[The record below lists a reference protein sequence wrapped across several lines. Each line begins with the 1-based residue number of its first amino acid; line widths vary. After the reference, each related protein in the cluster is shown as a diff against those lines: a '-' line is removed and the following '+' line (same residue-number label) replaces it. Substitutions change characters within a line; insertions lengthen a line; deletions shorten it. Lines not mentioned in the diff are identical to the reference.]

1 MDYKKLKADTAART
15 RNMSQFS
22 KQTGNVYETVAML
35 AKRANQISND
45 LKDELNRKIE
55 EFAINSDNLE
65 EVFEN
70 HEQIE
75 VSRFYEQLPKP
86 TLLATEEYEQ
96 GKLVYRN
103 NSKENNGE
111 EKTF

>member
-1 MDYKKLKADTAART
+1 MDYKKLKADTVTRT

-22 KQTGNVYETVAML
+22 KLTGNLYETTAML

-45 LKDELNRKIE
+45 LKDELDRKIE
-55 EFAINSDNLE
+55 EFAINNDNLE

-75 VSRFYEQLPKP
+75 VFRFYEQLPKP

-96 GKLVYRN
+96 DKLVYRN
-103 NSKENNGE
+103 NSKENNEE